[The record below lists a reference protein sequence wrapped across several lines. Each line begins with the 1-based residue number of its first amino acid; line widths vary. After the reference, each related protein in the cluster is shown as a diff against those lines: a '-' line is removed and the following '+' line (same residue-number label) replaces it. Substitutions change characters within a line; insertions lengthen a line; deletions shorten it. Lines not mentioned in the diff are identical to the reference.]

1 MCKNYGGLGI
11 PNLRDLNISLL
22 ASWLKRYQADEGKLW
37 KQVIDDKHATDRP
50 NIFYCNTT
58 SSSQFFR
65 GVMWAAK
72 AAHMGYRWE
81 IGNGRKVKFWEDNWL
96 GPSSL
101 AIQYWDIYVILNEK
115 NKTVQELC
123 DGRNLKCTFRRSVD
137 ENMYR
142 TWEEIVQLASTITFS
157 GDQDE
162 MVWTLNS
169 NGIYSSQS
177 LYKVINFRGV
187 QPVHTP
193 AIWCLKI
200 PPRVHFFLWLLTQNK
215 VLTRDNVKKR
225 KHIEDDRCLFC
236 SEVESVH
243 HLFFDCVVAKQ
254 MWEHISDCT
263 ETLCGSCFENIGT
276 LWISN
281 KKNVVTNIFTSAA
294 LWGLWKLRNSLAFR
308 EGRWKDVN
316 SLLQKIATLVHNWKI
331 LCPVQQ
337 TSELEQKL
345 SSLKL
350 SASQPARLACCSH
363 P

>member
-1 MCKNYGGLGI
+1 
-11 PNLRDLNISLL
+11 
-22 ASWLKRYQADEGKLW
+22 
-37 KQVIDDKHATDRP
+37 
-50 NIFYCNTT
+50 
-58 SSSQFFR
+58 
-65 GVMWAAK
+65 
-72 AAHMGYRWE
+72 
-81 IGNGRKVKFWEDNWL
+81 
-96 GPSSL
+96 
-101 AIQYWDIYVILNEK
+101 
-115 NKTVQELC
+115 
-123 DGRNLKCTFRRSVD
+123 
-137 ENMYR
+137 MYR

-350 SASQPARLACCSH
+350 SASQPARLACCTTLEGGTLELPGETRRSVGGKNGAH
-363 P
+363 LLAEGAVM